1 LELEHVIPHA
11 QGGGS
16 TWENLVAACRK
27 CNARKADRTPLEANM
42 KLLRQPRAMTIHTS
56 RAFMRQTG
64 VDEEKWR
71 KYLYY

>member
-1 LELEHVIPHA
+1 V
-11 QGGGS
+11 
-16 TWENLVAACRK
+16 
-27 CNARKADRTPLEANM
+27 
-42 KLLRQPRAMTIHTS
+42 TIHTS